1 MLKELTEYSNSIKKT
16 QAEMKV
22 VLSEIKKN
30 LQRINSGEDEAKNQI
45 NNLGHMEEKSR
56 QSEQQEEQRI
66 LKNED
71 SLGSLWDISKCTNIW
86 VIGMPEGKEKEQEIE
101 HLFEKTMKENF
112 PNLVKEIDNSRK
124 HRESQT
130 S

>member
-1 MLKELTEYSNSIKKT
+1 MKEHIKAPGKELKEMEISNLSDADFKTMVIRMLQELIGYFNGIKST

-30 LQRINSGEDEAKNQI
+30 LQRTKSGEDEAKNQI
-45 NNLGHMEEKSR
+45 NDLGHMEEKSR

-71 SLGSLWDISKCTNIW
+71 SLGSLWDISKC
-86 VIGMPEGKEKEQEIE
+86 Q
-101 HLFEKTMKENF
+101 HL
-112 PNLVKEIDNSRK
+112 S
-124 HRESQT
+124 HRNARRRRGRARN
-130 S
+130 